1 MSGSRLAWA
10 LAGKA
15 LPRSPALAA
24 GASAQGA
31 RALLLLSAAEHGGA
45 RAFSTA
51 HASSRGAFGGLACWF
66 LARGAAGEAGLEA
79 AAGAQALAR
88 WRRPFATSAGADPSE
103 RERLAAAKEAEIV
116 SEEGSGSGSGSSEG
130 VKASEEPAA
139 GKEQA
144 GGPVDSS
151 ALLKLDADDQDSEM
165 RLREKK
171 WPHKIISIRR
181 TAKITKAGVLNSFS
195 AFIIVGNRK
204 GLIGYGKGKSNDA
217 KKAMER
223 AYQNAMGNL
232 IAVELFDGHTI
243 YHDIEHRF
251 KKTKVC
257 LWAGKQGTGVLANEL
272 VSTICNLAGIQNLR
286 AKVHGVHHKRNTVR
300 AVFEA
305 LELVQSAEELQRARG
320 ADLRLW

>member
-1 MSGSRLAWA
+1 
-10 LAGKA
+10 
-15 LPRSPALAA
+15 
-24 GASAQGA
+24 
-31 RALLLLSAAEHGGA
+31 
-45 RAFSTA
+45 
-51 HASSRGAFGGLACWF
+51 
-66 LARGAAGEAGLEA
+66 
-79 AAGAQALAR
+79 
-88 WRRPFATSAGADPSE
+88 
-103 RERLAAAKEAEIV
+103 
-116 SEEGSGSGSGSSEG
+116 
-130 VKASEEPAA
+130 
-139 GKEQA
+139 
-144 GGPVDSS
+144 VDSS
-151 ALLKLDADDQDSEM
+151 ALLKLDADDQDSEL

-251 KKTKVC
+251 KKTKVY